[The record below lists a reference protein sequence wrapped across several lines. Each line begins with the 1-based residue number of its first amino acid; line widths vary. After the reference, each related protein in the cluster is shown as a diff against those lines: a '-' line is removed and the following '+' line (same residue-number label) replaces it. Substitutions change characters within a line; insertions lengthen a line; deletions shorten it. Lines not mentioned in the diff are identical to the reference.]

1 MTFSYDRVLVA
12 IQHVGQSIKETVAPE
27 ETVPAG
33 VATGLR
39 GFLGKFTVLK
49 GAQREL
55 WLTFLIKFLIYTAYS
70 VTNKTMVLWLSK
82 DLGFSDQAAGALV
95 GWVWAPAMTVF
106 TLLAGSITDAIG
118 LRRTFFLGVAICTVA
133 RSVMV
138 VTTIPSLALACGVL
152 PLAIGEAL
160 GTPVLLAATRRYS
173 TVAQRSISF
182 SIIYMIMNVGYIAAG
197 WIFDYVRQFNFHVS
211 LFGFEPSSYQQLF
224 MVSLAFEIVL
234 FPVIYFLRRGAEAAN
249 GGPVINPSSRNAEA
263 GRNFLSGIWETVRRS
278 ATESARLFG
287 RLIGQS
293 GFYRLLLFFLFI
305 GFLKA
310 IFLQMDYVFPKFGI
324 RELGVNA
331 PVGKLSAINAIVIIM
346 LVPFVGALTQKF
358 AAYRM
363 VVIGG
368 VICSA
373 GVFIMALPT
382 EWFQAAANGVF
393 GQWLGHAYLG
403 LQGKSSP
410 LLRHVGAVSHCFLDR
425 RSLLLTTRVRV
436 CRCYCPAGTGSIIR
450 FAGIPSISRGQTAR
464 WHRRLVAGRICS
476 RARST
481 RPRHDVADFCFGGIG
496 RTDWVDCIPPLHS
509 RSGGRAAGYAIARS
523 ALKRPTP
530 NVQRLSQ
537 IIIASDGMVS
547 APFRNSTFSVRR
559 FLPNQAAGQ
568 RKNLA
573 RDW

>member
-1 MTFSYDRVLVA
+1 VA
-12 IQHVGQSIKETVAPE
+12 QITKEVIPSE
-27 ETVPAG
+27 ETVPPETTA
-33 VATGLR
+33 GLR
-39 GFLGKFTVLK
+39 GFIAKFTVLK

-95 GWVWAPAMTVF
+95 GWVWAPAMTIF

-138 VTTIPSLALACGVL
+138 VTTIPWLALACGVL

-182 SIIYMIMNVGYIAAG
+182 SVIYMIMNVGYIAAG
-197 WIFDYVRQFNFHVS
+197 WIFDYVRQLNSHVTF
-211 LFGFEPSSYQQLF
+211 FGFQPSSYQQLF
-224 MVSLAFEIVL
+224 IVSLVFEIVL
-234 FPVIYFLRRGAEAAN
+234 FPVIYFLRRGAEGQVIDQVSRSRDAA
-249 GGPVINPSSRNAEA
+249 VS
-263 GRNFLSGIWETVRRS
+263 FLNGIWETVRRS
-278 ATESARLFG
+278 AIDSAHLFR

-293 GFYRLLLFFLFI
+293 GFYRLLLFFVFI

-331 PVGKLSAINAIVIIM
+331 PVGKLSSINAIVIII
-346 LVPFVGALTQKF
+346 LVPIVGALTQKF

-368 VICSA
+368 IICAA

-382 EWFQAAANGVF
+382 DWFESAANGVF
-393 GQWLGHAYLG
+393 GQWLGHGFLGVQGSIQPYYVMSAFYLIVFSIGEAFYSPRVYEYAAAIAPPGQEASYGSLAYLPF
-403 LQGKSSP
+403 LVGK
-410 LLRHVGAVSHCFLDR
+410 LLV
-425 RSLLLTTRVRV
+425 
-436 CRCYCPAGTGSIIR
+436 GTGGWLLAAFVPEHGARHPGTMWLIFALAASIAPIGLILFRNYIR
-450 FAGIPSISRGQTAR
+450 VPE
-464 WHRRLVAGRICS
+464 AGR
-476 RARST
+476 
-481 RPRHDVADFCFGGIG
+481 
-496 RTDWVDCIPPLHS
+496 
-509 RSGGRAAGYAIARS
+509 
-523 ALKRPTP
+523 
-530 NVQRLSQ
+530 QE
-537 IIIASDGMVS
+537 
-547 APFRNSTFSVRR
+547 
-559 FLPNQAAGQ
+559 
-568 RKNLA
+568 
-573 RDW
+573 